1 MTRTRNLVLLLV
13 VASVALILWD
23 LRASDAALRSAA
35 QQVITPLQRTATA
48 MFAPFGQWA
57 RDVQAFSEPAAR
69 QQTAAPA
76 LAAGPAGWRSAVG
89 RVVAADITG
98 GRAGVT
104 IDVGRTAGVREGNA
118 VLAPG
123 GLVGRIDRVFDDS
136 ASVLLISDP
145 RSKIGVRLLTSR
157 EMGVLSGVGLGE
169 DLSLEIL
176 NPAARVDPGDQV
188 VSLGSEQR
196 TGIPSGL
203 PVGSVTGLDTQP
215 VDSGRAASVHPVTG
229 LTTLD
234 TLVVLT
240 DPA

>member
-76 LAAGPAGWRSAVG
+76 LAAVPAGWGSAVG

-98 GRAGVT
+98 ERAGVT
-104 IDVGRTAGVREGNA
+104 IDVGRITLIVYICCTVSTGPPFTSTEVGVMPNQPAAMRLLGSSWSGTPLIT
-118 VLAPG
+118 VLTG
-123 GLVGRIDRVFDDS
+123 VS
-136 ASVLLISDP
+136 ATRCPP
-145 RSKIGVRLLTSR
+145 RSTTTRASPVRLALIR
-157 EMGVLSGVGLGE
+157 PC
-169 DLSLEIL
+169 
-176 NPAARVDPGDQV
+176 NWA
-188 VSLGSEQR
+188 
-196 TGIPSGL
+196 
-203 PVGSVTGLDTQP
+203 
-215 VDSGRAASVHPVTG
+215 
-229 LTTLD
+229 
-234 TLVVLT
+234 
-240 DPA
+240 